1 MMASA
6 HTHAMISGVR
16 APAMIWPAI
25 FEGAFSLAKVLFSL
39 MNVRKEPSACW
50 GRRSTTGAFIAET

>member
-1 MMASA
+1 MLDRPQHRPHVSKSPMMASA

-39 MNVRKEPSACW
+39 MNERNEP
-50 GRRSTTGAFIAET
+50 